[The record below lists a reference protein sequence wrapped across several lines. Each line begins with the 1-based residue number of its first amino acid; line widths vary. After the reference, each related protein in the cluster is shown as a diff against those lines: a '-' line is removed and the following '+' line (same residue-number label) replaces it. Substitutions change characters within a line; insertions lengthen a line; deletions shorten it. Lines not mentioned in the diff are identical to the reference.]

1 MNRREWL
8 KRVGPGSL
16 ALASLPTIVIRR
28 ATPAWAASGRMHFHF
43 SATSYIPGEID
54 RLVIGG
60 SGSFTSAH
68 VEGQGSFAHY
78 DGSMPGPNNIRFNFT
93 GTWRATRLVSFDLL
107 GTYGTDAAG
116 NNTLAAG
123 KLVMEIDLVRPGNPS
138 RVPSLLTL
146 VSNLAP
152 ADFMPDTGEP
162 DGVTLLAPNIPGGF
176 LFEPIEFQSTVP
188 GPRQAFVPV
197 VFSTLVETRHGVPPA
212 ESGAGGDDG

>member
-8 KRVGPGSL
+8 KR
-16 ALASLPTIVIRR
+16 
-28 ATPAWAASGRMHFHF
+28 WAASGRMHFHF
-43 SATSYIPGEID
+43 SATSYIPREID

-176 LFEPIEFQSTVP
+176 LFEPIEFQSIVP

>member
-1 MNRREWL
+1 MNRREL
-8 KRVGPGSL
+8 LTRVGLGSL
-16 ALASLPTIVIRR
+16 ALASLPTIVTSR
-28 ATPAWAASGRMHFHF
+28 ATSAWAGSRPMNFHF

-54 RLVIGG
+54 RLVIAG

-78 DGSMPGPNNIRFNFT
+78 DGSMRGPNNIRFHFT
-93 GTWRATRLVSFDLL
+93 GTWKATRLVSFDLL

-176 LFEPIEFQSTVP
+176 LFVPIEFQSVVP
-188 GPRQAFVPV
+188 GPGEAFVPV
-197 VFSTLVETRHGVPPA
+197 VFSTLVETRHGVPPVQ
-212 ESGAGGDDG
+212 

>member
-8 KRVGPGSL
+8 KSAGLGSL
-16 ALASLPTIVIRR
+16 SLASLPTVIATR
-28 ATPAWAASGRMHFHF
+28 ATRAWAASGPMNFHF
-43 SATSYIPGEID
+43 SATSFIPGEID
-54 RLVIGG
+54 RLVIAGTG
-60 SGSFTSAH
+60 RFTAAH

-78 DGSMPGPNNIRFNFT
+78 DGSKEGPNNIRFNFT
-93 GTWRATRLVSFDLL
+93 GTWKATRLVSFDLL

-123 KLVMEIDLVRPGNPS
+123 KLVMEIDLVRPGSPS

-162 DGVTLLAPNIPGGF
+162 DGVTLLAPNIPAGF
-176 LFEPIEFQSTVP
+176 LFVPVKFQSVP
-188 GPRQAFVPV
+188 FVPPEGEAFVPV
-197 VFSTLVETRHGVPPA
+197 VFSTLVETRHGVPPV
-212 ESGAGGDDG
+212 E